1 MKENALLVNTARGAV
16 VVVCSDGLERG
27 DPQALATATARLQ
40 RLAHRLVWVNP
51 LTGDPGYEPRTAGM
65 AAALPHI
72 DDFRPGHDLASLEA
86 LAELLGSLAEPAPL
100 ARPAPGRGAGPPGRL
115 TEA

>member
-1 MKENALLVNTARGAV
+1 V

-51 LTGDPGYEPRTAGM
+51 LTGDPGYEPRAAGM